1 MDETLTLPLFPLPTV
16 VFPAGRLPLQI
27 FEPRYLDMIGRCMRE
42 TGSFGIVLI
51 RRGQDARLTEEA
63 SQPDICA
70 VGTAVAIVDF
80 NPLPNGRLGIVVK
93 GQHKFRVLET
103 RERSDHLLEGTVEP
117 LPPET
122 PCPLPASFAGLAG
135 LLRELAQH
143 PLVQRLG
150 PEIDFE
156 DAVSVSCRLAE
167 LLPIEPA
174 IKQTLLE
181 LDSSDERLA
190 ALARVVD
197 QMRG

>member
-1 MDETLTLPLFPLPTV
+1 MTDAITLPLFPLPTV
-16 VFPAGRLPLQI
+16 LFPAGRMPLQI
-27 FEPRYLDMIGRCMRE
+27 FEPRYLDMISRCMRE

-51 RRGQDARLTEEA
+51 RRGQDARLTQETA
-63 SQPDICA
+63 QPDICE
-70 VGTAVAIVDF
+70 VGTAAAIIDF

-93 GQHKFRVLET
+93 GQQKFRVVHT
-103 RERSDHLLEGTVEP
+103 RELADHLLEGTVVP
-117 LPPET
+117 LAAEAPV
-122 PCPLPASFAGLAG
+122 PLPAAFGGLAA

-156 DAVSVSCRLAE
+156 DSVSVSCRLAE

-174 IKQTLLE
+174 IKQSLLE
-181 LDSSDERLA
+181 LDSSDERLE

>member
-1 MDETLTLPLFPLPTV
+1 MTDAMTLPLFPLPTV
-16 VFPAGRLPLQI
+16 LFPAGRLPLQI
-27 FEPRYLDMIGRCMRE
+27 FEPRYLDMVSRCMRE
-42 TGSFGIVLI
+42 SGPFGIVLI
-51 RRGQDARLTEEA
+51 RRGQDARLTEDT
-63 SQPDICA
+63 SQPDICE
-70 VGTAVAIVDF
+70 VGTAAAIIDF

-93 GQHKFRVLET
+93 GQHKFRVLRT
-103 RERSDHLLEGTVEP
+103 RELADHLLEGTVEP
-117 LPPET
+117 MVAEAPV
-122 PCPLPASFAGLAG
+122 PLPAEFSGLAS

-150 PEIDFE
+150 PEIDFD

-174 IKQTLLE
+174 IKQNLLE
-181 LDSSDERLA
+181 LDAPDERLE